1 MSWKESDS
9 KIIGSS
15 FKLLKTLNAFLV
27 SIMIGMITAL
37 AKSSQ
42 LWTDRSA
49 NKNQF
54 FQNKVTPS
62 QYV

>member
-54 FQNKVTPS
+54 F
-62 QYV
+62 

>member
-42 LWTDRSA
+42 LWTDRST

-54 FQNKVTPS
+54 F
-62 QYV
+62 